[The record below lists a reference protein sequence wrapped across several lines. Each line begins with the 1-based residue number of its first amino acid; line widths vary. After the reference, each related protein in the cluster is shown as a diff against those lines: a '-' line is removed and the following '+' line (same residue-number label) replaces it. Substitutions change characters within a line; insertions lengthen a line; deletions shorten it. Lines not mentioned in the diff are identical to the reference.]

1 MEAYDTDSFP
11 SSYWSQTIE
20 RPKKSDSLS
29 NNLKT
34 DILVIGGGYTGLNAA
49 LEIKEKFKQDVSI
62 VDAAPVG
69 WGASGRNGGFAC
81 MGGTKKSFKSLLD
94 KYGKSKT
101 VEVLNA
107 QLAAVKQVRKNLDNY
122 KIDAD
127 IVDGGEL
134 LFAHSQKSVQAIE
147 NDQKFMKNEFDFNDF
162 IEQIGQVKKMGLVD
176 KNGNPL

>member
-1 MEAYDTDSFP
+1 MSRIYEMEAYDTDSFP

-69 WGASGRNGGFAC
+69 
-81 MGGTKKSFKSLLD
+81 
-94 KYGKSKT
+94 
-101 VEVLNA
+101 
-107 QLAAVKQVRKNLDNY
+107 
-122 KIDAD
+122 
-127 IVDGGEL
+127 
-134 LFAHSQKSVQAIE
+134 
-147 NDQKFMKNEFDFNDF
+147 
-162 IEQIGQVKKMGLVD
+162 
-176 KNGNPL
+176 

>member
-1 MEAYDTDSFP
+1 MEAYDTDLFP

-20 RPKKSDSLS
+20 RPKKSNSLS

-62 VDAAPVG
+62 VDAAPIG

-122 KIDAD
+122 NNAGKIYVSNVGKIIQTILSLYDL
-127 IVDGGEL
+127 ISCL
-134 LFAHSQKSVQAIE
+134 LYTSPSPR
-147 NDQKFMKNEFDFNDF
+147 D
-162 IEQIGQVKKMGLVD
+162 
-176 KNGNPL
+176 

>member
-1 MEAYDTDSFP
+1 MSRIYEQDAYNTGLFP

-20 RPKKSDSLS
+20 RPKKSNSLS

-49 LEIKEKFKQDVSI
+49 LEIKEKFNQNVSI
-62 VDAAPVG
+62 VDSAPVG

-94 KYGKSKT
+94 KHGKSKT

-122 KIDAD
+122 SDY
-127 IVDGGEL
+127 
-134 LFAHSQKSVQAIE
+134 
-147 NDQKFMKNEFDFNDF
+147 
-162 IEQIGQVKKMGLVD
+162 
-176 KNGNPL
+176 